1 MDWYQKALRGGG
13 CAARVSGQCY
23 GFAGRRNQDQWTK
36 LPDGFPSAVNA
47 SGACCRRCHPT
58 ALRRAKAAAPAA
70 APRPAPKRDGLRP
83 RGGPSPPKKRPSAP
97 RRRQSELLTGGA
109 YRTGPGRRSEPV
121 NWDAARVTARPAA
134 AVRPAVVRVPPLQI
148 PPRQSSTSSRA
159 LVAAPD
165 DDARAITSRAPTP
178 DPLQLTKGQK
188 IANITDVGEL
198 QNMVRDLTST
208 VKRLEGDKKRL
219 AKQLADQEDYPAV
232 KRELHVLRT
241 ASSRALAAGTDD
253 MRAGAS
259 RRLRDAGLADFPAL
273 FDRAI
278 VSGAIKVEPGTRRCM
293 AVYLSDAATHANQPN
308 SNLWRFSRE
317 NEQLW
322 AAVSLM
328 ASGRSAVELLRG
340 PQGQGLGST
349 APRVDSSLA
358 ANLLGVPSPRK
369 LRYTVLSIN
378 AEDDGSTGIFSH
390 KIASVLALG
399 LPSVFIKVDAT
410 DLNPELTEGKDFT
423 CEGDVDISAFDPTSY
438 DVSATTS
445 RLKALCAPAAALL
458 SATST
463 SDDGDGSA
471 MTADTRHRRLEG
483 SFIASARASL
493 DFISEL
499 KDDLTARITELEAL
513 YAAKLESYS
522 KSRQALD
529 YASLHTQQWRQLMM
543 ITHQIK
549 EAKDL
554 LRDLTRYVAAAKVV
568 VAPDACPAPD
578 SSDEA
583 VQAWLNRLVDVA
595 RDQISVVPR
604 LSRLRRVAATHVY
617 AVFLHSL
624 DHSTFAC
631 VARFYSTQLSKDQYR
646 LLYQKVKSVVLNVER
661 GPEAPKPVVRGF
673 VGDGE
678 FSSFVDAE
686 GDGVANLSQAAKV
699 ALVRHQAW
707 LGAQIWDGDESRN
720 VFGQGRHSGPWRSEQ
735 AKRLGKRW
743 LELCYQRRR
752 APPRAPALLGFGPAK
767 AARAQ
772 EVALQTWAAQRRRR
786 GSSRSTEMYDFVL
799 RAMKARGYATA
810 APVFRDVDG
819 AAALP
824 ESERV
829 LLDALLAFQPAPRP
843 LPLAEIV
850 RGRPLRLDDARKELS
865 KIFPPSEEDV
875 FNCAAMVEALRMVH
889 TESRSERRTAII
901 DAMKATCLQA
911 EMDMILTQHP
921 GLLSR
926 YYHPNL
932 AADPSSFYHEC
943 FHHKLKTIV
952 YGLMGQDDGDDVL
965 ISKQRLLNTA
975 CRDPHRINAEAVCR
989 GSVDKHSD
997 LHAQALV
1004 ADEAT
1009 KLRLLEDG
1017 HIRECL
1023 FLDVLGEF
1031 HEAFDMAG
1039 LDAIERAI
1047 RRYHFRFMAFAL
1059 FGQKLFDTTSNI
1071 NAEFK
1076 ERTGLVAN
1084 GILAALA
1091 NADGLDA
1098 LIDSLTP
1105 ELRQVFVERALSNVP
1120 DLENY
1125 FSLLV
1130 GRIGYKPTVS
1140 VAESVLKSVDALSTL
1155 KSSTTRSFHMVQSKK
1170 KHYDSNDETKRSHK
1184 LWNTGLSMSKTSAS
1198 YRSRAEDLVKR
1209 ADAKAHPRLA
1219 TVREQFK

>member
-1 MDWYQKALRGGG
+1 MDWYRKAEAGGG

-36 LPDGFPSAVNA
+36 LPDGFPSPKNA
-47 SGACCRRCHPT
+47 SGACCRKCYRT
-58 ALRRAKAAAPAA
+58 ALRQAKAAAPAA

-83 RGGPSPPKKRPSAP
+83 RGVPSPPKKRPSAP
-97 RRRQSELLTGGA
+97 RRRQSEFLTRGA
-109 YRTGPGRRSEPV
+109 YRVGPDRHSEPV
-121 NWDAARVTARPAA
+121 NYDATRVTARPAA

-159 LVAAPD
+159 LVAAPED
-165 DDARAITSRAPTP
+165 EARAITSRAPTP

-188 IANITDVGEL
+188 IANIMDTGEL

-208 VKRLEGDKKRL
+208 VKRLEADKKRM
-219 AKQLADQEDYPAV
+219 AKQLADQEDYLAV
-232 KRELHVLRT
+232 KRELHALRM
-241 ASSRALAAGTDD
+241 ASSRALAAGADD

-278 VSGAIKVEPGTRRCM
+278 VGGAIKVEPGTRRCM

-369 LRYTVLSIN
+369 LRFTVLGIN
-378 AEDDGSTGIFSH
+378 AEDDGTTGIFGH

-399 LPSVFIKVDAT
+399 LSSVFIKVDAT

-423 CEGDVDISAFDPTSY
+423 CEGDVDISAIDPTSY
-438 DVSATTS
+438 NVSATTS
-445 RLKALCAPAAALL
+445 RLKELCAPAAALL

-471 MTADTRHRRLEG
+471 MTAATRRRRLEG

-499 KDDLTARITELEAL
+499 KDSLTAKVTELEASH
-513 YAAKLESYS
+513 AAKLESYS
-522 KSRQALD
+522 KSRAALD

-554 LRDLTRYVAAAKVV
+554 LRDLTRYVAAAEVV

-631 VARFYSTQLSKDQYR
+631 VARFYSTQLSKKQYR
-646 LLYQKVKSVVLNVER
+646 LLYEKVKSVVLNVER

-678 FSSFVDAE
+678 FSSFADAE

-707 LGAQIWDGDESRN
+707 LGAQFWDDDESQN
-720 VFGQGRHSGPWRSEQ
+720 VFGQGRHSAPWRSEQ
-735 AKRLGKRW
+735 AKRLTKRW
-743 LELCYQRRR
+743 AELCYQRRR

-767 AARAQ
+767 AAMAQ
-772 EVALQTWAAQRRRR
+772 EVALQKWAAQRRRR
-786 GSSRSTEMYDFVL
+786 GSSRSTAMHDFVL
-799 RAMKARGYATA
+799 NAMKARGYATA

-819 AAALP
+819 AAGLP

-829 LLDALLAFQPAPRP
+829 LLDALLALQPAPRP
-843 LPLAEIV
+843 PPLEEIV
-850 RGRPLRLDDARKELS
+850 RGRPLRRGDARQELS
-865 KIFPPSEEDV
+865 KYFPPSEEDV
-875 FNCAAMVEALRMVH
+875 FNCAAFVEALKMVH

-901 DAMKATCLQA
+901 NAMKATCLQA

-952 YGLMGQDDGDDVL
+952 YGLMGQDDGADVL

-1004 ADEAT
+1004 ADEET

-1071 NAEFK
+1071 NEEFK

-1098 LIDSLTP
+1098 LLESLTP

-1130 GRIGYKPTVS
+1130 SRIGYKPTVS

-1184 LWNTGLSMSKTSAS
+1184 LWNTGLSMSKTSAA
-1198 YRSRAEDLVKR
+1198 YRARAEDLVKR